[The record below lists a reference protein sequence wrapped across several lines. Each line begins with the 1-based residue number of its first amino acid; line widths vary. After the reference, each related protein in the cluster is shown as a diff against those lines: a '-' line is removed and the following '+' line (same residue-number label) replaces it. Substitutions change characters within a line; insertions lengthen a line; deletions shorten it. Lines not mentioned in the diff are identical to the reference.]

1 MRQSTKCLMLITH
14 SRFFVTLIYDF
25 IILFKIHD
33 QISGIKLFDLV
44 LNMKSP
50 YYLLVLLLVTACNS
64 SQKEEQTQE
73 KELQTKLLKVHDR
86 IMPEMESI
94 FHKETALNQ
103 VLKTIRADKKINKSL
118 DTTTSSIHI
127 RASLSMLKAA
137 DDSMMNWMDK
147 LDLDFSQKNH
157 KQIMAYLSL
166 NYNQVGQIDL
176 AVKKALESSDL
187 PATK

>member
-1 MRQSTKCLMLITH
+1 
-14 SRFFVTLIYDF
+14 
-25 IILFKIHD
+25 
-33 QISGIKLFDLV
+33 
-44 LNMKSP
+44 
-50 YYLLVLLLVTACNS
+50 
-64 SQKEEQTQE
+64 
-73 KELQTKLLKVHDR
+73 
-86 IMPEMESI
+86 
-94 FHKETALNQ
+94 
-103 VLKTIRADKKINKSL
+103 
-118 DTTTSSIHI
+118 
-127 RASLSMLKAA
+127 MLKAA